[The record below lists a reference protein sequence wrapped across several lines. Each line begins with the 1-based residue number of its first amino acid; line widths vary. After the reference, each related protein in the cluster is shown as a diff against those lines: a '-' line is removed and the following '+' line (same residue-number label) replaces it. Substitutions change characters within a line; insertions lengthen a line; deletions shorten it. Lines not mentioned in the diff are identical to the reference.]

1 MSQNRGKAPGV
12 AYGPLN
18 RQQRQLAGLIITPL
32 QSIRRQS
39 PRREEL
45 RPSQPHQLRRPEP
58 ARVAP
63 SPRDGVDCPERS
75 RPGARVAAFQTRAVG
90 VVLW

>member
-18 RQQRQLAGLIITPL
+18 RRQRQLAGLIITPL
-32 QSIRRQS
+32 ESIRRQS

-45 RPSQPHQLRRPEP
+45 RPSSPHQLRRPEP

-63 SPRDGVDCPERS
+63 SPREGVDCPERS
-75 RPGARVAAFQTRAVG
+75 RPVASVAAFAVRG
-90 VVLW
+90 ETVRMW